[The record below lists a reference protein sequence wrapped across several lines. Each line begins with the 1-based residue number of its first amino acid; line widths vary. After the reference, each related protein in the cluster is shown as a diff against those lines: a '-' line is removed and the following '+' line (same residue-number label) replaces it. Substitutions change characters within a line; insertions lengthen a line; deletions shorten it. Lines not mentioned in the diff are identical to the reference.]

1 LALTLKLASAA
12 PGVVITDA
20 ELDMVETQPQQI
32 ETVSG
37 RSVIHRSKTMFSVGA
52 DRPSRGAAGLGAGK
66 GEEREKKLAA
76 WLLPVNT
83 IKCVPHE

>member
-1 LALTLKLASAA
+1 M
-12 PGVVITDA
+12 VTDT

-32 ETVSG
+32 ETG
-37 RSVIHRSKTMFSVGA
+37 RSVIHRAKTMSSVGA
-52 DRPSRGAAGLGAGK
+52 DRPSRGAAGLGGK

-83 IKCVPHE
+83 IKCVPH